1 MTMPMT
7 ITPEL
12 AYLLEALRLA
22 REMEARG
29 VVLAMDQAHDLSL
42 ASLGPPVR
50 WVAREPEL
58 TPKAREILD
67 QIVAERE
74 RDRPSPSYWATA
86 RGGVSIRS
94 ERSGSPAPSAVDPGR
109 GGTAARQHQRNRG
122 RKRDILD
129 EAMDQIQFPDDEEQP

>member
-12 AYLLEALRLA
+12 AYLLEALRLT

-50 WVAREPEL
+50 WLAQEPEL

-94 ERSGSPAPSAVDPGR
+94 ERSGSPAPSAVDLGQDDI
-109 GGTAARQHQRNRG
+109 GSGVVQRNRG
-122 RKRDILD
+122 RKRNILD
-129 EAMDQIQFPDDEEQP
+129 ESMDQIHFPEEE